1 MRISE
6 YLEIGNKLKT
16 ARSNAGISQRNM
28 ATKLNL
34 TYSTYSNYENGYS
47 EPPMEIVNQFCDFL
61 GISVEQLLE
70 LKLSSPRNATVKTFS
85 DFLSIIID
93 LDRRGLP
100 IKGTT
105 TYLQEKNQ
113 LIAHLSL
120 DIANAQLA
128 TFIPDWNKVNKDLT
142 SGLIDEDDYTNWLE
156 DTLRLFNVPIDDYI
170 YKEDAK

>member
-6 YLEIGNKLKT
+6 YLKIGNKLKAACT
-16 ARSNAGISQRNM
+16 NAGISQRKM

-47 EPPMEIVNQFCDFL
+47 EPPMEVIAQFCDFL

-70 LKLSSPRNATVKTFS
+70 LKISNPPNMTVKTFS
-85 DFLSIIID
+85 DFISIIID
-93 LDRRGLP
+93 LDRRGLS
-100 IKGTT
+100 IKGNT
-105 TYLQEKNQ
+105 TYVQAENQ

-128 TFIPDWNKVNKDLT
+128 TFMPDWNKVNNDLA
-142 SGLIDEDDYTNWLE
+142 SGLMDEDEYLIWLE
-156 DTLRLFNVPIDDYI
+156 DTLRLFNVPIDEYI
-170 YKEDAK
+170 YKKESE

>member
-1 MRISE
+1 M
-6 YLEIGNKLKT
+6 
-16 ARSNAGISQRNM
+16 
-28 ATKLNL
+28 
-34 TYSTYSNYENGYS
+34 
-47 EPPMEIVNQFCDFL
+47 
-61 GISVEQLLE
+61 
-70 LKLSSPRNATVKTFS
+70 
-85 DFLSIIID
+85 
-93 LDRRGLP
+93 
-100 IKGTT
+100 
-105 TYLQEKNQ
+105 QEKNQ